1 MSRSKVQAVA
11 ALHLLTRVF
20 IKECRHRGIESNS
33 TEGLALAELLIRRMR
48 LEPTTETQLSEYAQR
63 AGWEGVKAPT
73 MH

>member
-20 IKECRHRGIESNS
+20 IKECGRRGIESNS
-33 TEGLALAELLIRRMR
+33 TEGVALAELLIRRMR
-48 LEPTTETQLSEYAQR
+48 LEPTTEIQLSEYAQR